1 MTTGSPNQSSF
12 AERLLELMPDA
23 LVIIDEQQRIVH
35 VNTQAERLFLES
47 ASNILQQPLDVLLPQ
62 ELAHKHHHYV
72 QSFKHSHEKVRML
85 EDRSV
90 LSARRSNGESF
101 SFLGTIAR
109 LNYPDGLRLAIIMR
123 EVTDYLR
130 SEHLRQRMERA
141 LYCLSQCLSAV
152 IHASEEQALLEQV
165 CRIAVNTGGYRFA
178 WIGYA
183 EEDEK
188 KRVRPM
194 AAAGQDEGYL
204 QEVFVSWSETDP
216 SGNGPIGRA
225 IRTGSPQFSRN
236 IEEDRD
242 FLPWQEPALLR
253 GFHSVAAYP
262 LRMNSQI
269 LGALTFYSHEDT
281 FDQEETDLLTR
292 LADNL
297 SFGLTALRTQKERDE
312 QQAEKR
318 KLAGALEQTADAV
331 VITDRE
337 GIIEYVN
344 PSFESSTGFS
354 RQEAIGQKPNIL
366 KSGEH
371 PPEFYQ
377 HMWETILRGE
387 VYRDTII
394 NKTKDGS
401 LYYVYKTI
409 TPLYDHQGRLT
420 HFLATGKD
428 LTEQLQTKSRLQYLI
443 SHDPIT
449 GLMNHKEFV
458 RELDQTIAE
467 LSDTN
472 QHLAILV
479 LGLDNFKAINEF
491 LGRSTGDRILKQTG
505 QRLAHQADLAVA
517 RLESDKFGV
526 MIQGFAPQQT
536 GVLVDSFLS
545 AIAQPIKLDPENEE
559 VVITATAGIS
569 CHPFDGSQG
578 VSLVQK
584 ADTAMFRAKESGIQ
598 RFEFYTPDMQ
608 ASSLER
614 LRLNKELLEALEQSQ
629 FTLYFQPQIE
639 LATGVIS
646 GAEALVRW
654 LHPGGQVIG
663 PQEFIPVLEEMGRI
677 GELGDFVLGQA
688 CATLQRIRQ
697 AGLVLPQMAINL
709 AAPQLEDPAL
719 SSKIEAA
726 LNRAGIS
733 ADRLELEVTESL
745 LISRYDNAQ
754 DRLKELLDL
763 GIGVALDDF
772 GTGYSSL
779 QYLTRYPFSKL
790 KIDKSFVWK
799 MGEGEKEYE
808 VVKAIIS
815 LGRSL
820 NIKVLAEGVEN
831 EEHVR
836 SLRDLGCEAV
846 QGYLYSPPVDEE
858 KFRAYLRTQSGR

>member
-428 LTEQLQTKSRLQYLI
+428 LTEQLQTESRLQYLI

-458 RELDQTIAE
+458 RELDETIAD
-467 LSDTN
+467 LSDKEE
-472 QHLAILV
+472 HLAVVV
-479 LGLDNFKAINEF
+479 LGLDGFKAVNELF
-491 LGRSTGDRILKQTG
+491 GRSTGDKILKQTG
-505 QRLAHQADLAVA
+505 HRLAQQADMAVA

-526 MIQGFAPQQT
+526 VIQGIATQQT
-536 GVLVDSFLS
+536 GVFVD
-545 AIAQPIKLDPENEE
+545 
-559 VVITATAGIS
+559 AG
-569 CHPFDGSQG
+569 
-578 VSLVQK
+578 
-584 ADTAMFRAKESGIQ
+584 
-598 RFEFYTPDMQ
+598 
-608 ASSLER
+608 
-614 LRLNKELLEALEQSQ
+614 
-629 FTLYFQPQIE
+629 
-639 LATGVIS
+639 
-646 GAEALVRW
+646 
-654 LHPGGQVIG
+654 
-663 PQEFIPVLEEMGRI
+663 
-677 GELGDFVLGQA
+677 
-688 CATLQRIRQ
+688 
-697 AGLVLPQMAINL
+697 
-709 AAPQLEDPAL
+709 
-719 SSKIEAA
+719 
-726 LNRAGIS
+726 
-733 ADRLELEVTESL
+733 
-745 LISRYDNAQ
+745 
-754 DRLKELLDL
+754 
-763 GIGVALDDF
+763 
-772 GTGYSSL
+772 
-779 QYLTRYPFSKL
+779 
-790 KIDKSFVWK
+790 
-799 MGEGEKEYE
+799 
-808 VVKAIIS
+808 
-815 LGRSL
+815 
-820 NIKVLAEGVEN
+820 
-831 EEHVR
+831 
-836 SLRDLGCEAV
+836 
-846 QGYLYSPPVDEE
+846 
-858 KFRAYLRTQSGR
+858 